1 MKTKKR
7 AYTII
12 FAMLIT
18 MILVGCKAKENKPSL
33 EIQPNADNT
42 ISIMADNA
50 GPSGGG
56 GADITVS
63 DGQQLIVDSA
73 LSEGEIQIKFYRDT
87 APANPNASVEEI
99 LHADETPALDI
110 TVNAA
115 GTTEHKADPGSYTIM
130 AAVLKPST
138 GAITI
143 SVK

>member
-87 APANPNASVEEI
+87 APTNPDASVEEM
-99 LHADETPALDI
+99 LHADEPPALDI

-115 GTTEHKADPGSYTIM
+115 ETTEYKVDPGSYTIM

>member
-1 MKTKKR
+1 MKMKKR

-12 FAMLIT
+12 IAMLIA
-18 MILVGCKAKENKPSL
+18 MMLVGCKAKENKPSL

-63 DGQQLIVDSA
+63 DGQQLIIDST
-73 LSEGEIQIKFYRDT
+73 LSKGEIQIKFYRDT
-87 APANPNASVEEI
+87 AQANPNASVEEI
-99 LHADETPALDI
+99 LHANETPALDI

-115 GTTEHKADPGSYTIM
+115 ETTEHKVDPGSYTIM
-130 AAVLKPST
+130 VSVLKPST